1 MQELSSKMQGK
12 QRQQIQW
19 RRAKAM
25 ELCSKGHSQ
34 VEIAK
39 ILQITE
45 STISRDIDYLRS
57 QSKQKIRRYIDETL
71 PEEYESHVCFRNPVR
86 NIYRNRLYTKLGYRM

>member
-71 PEEYESHVCFRNPVR
+71 RRNMRAMYVSE
-86 NIYRNRLYTKLGYRM
+86 ILSGIFTETGYILN